1 MKNLLYLN
9 LLDRP
14 ERLFSECFDGRAG
27 RTSEPLWRYGHAR
40 TRRIWSPEIVN
51 YNSGVIIQSNLQAV
65 LWSIFLY
72 YDTSHAMVNFTVIMI
87 LVVLWSILLSA
98 LYYET
103 SHAMVNFTATTIL

>member
-65 LWSIFLY
+65 LWSILLY
-72 YDTSHAMVNFTVIMI
+72 YDTSHAMVNFTVTMK
-87 LVVLWSILLSA
+87 LVMLWSILLP
-98 LYYET
+98 LQYCDT
-103 SHAMVNFTATTIL
+103 SQTMVNFILSSIL

>member
-51 YNSGVIIQSNLQAV
+51 YNSGVIIQSNL
-65 LWSIFLY
+65 LY

>member
-14 ERLFSECFDGRAG
+14 ERLFSECFD
-27 RTSEPLWRYGHAR
+27 GHAR

-65 LWSIFLY
+65 LWSILLY